1 MTKAVER
8 TYAYIL
14 INDGLIALCFS
25 RANNR
30 MKTEE
35 GREKRN
41 FLPFLRMA
49 SALRDLLLV
58 AGGFGLLMRVRR
70 GMCTQGD

>member
-35 GREKRN
+35 GREK
-41 FLPFLRMA
+41 
-49 SALRDLLLV
+49 V
-58 AGGFGLLMRVRR
+58 
-70 GMCTQGD
+70 T